1 MRKFYIPPTLIAY
14 CVLSMVL
21 LYFFVPQYN
30 FIRFPYNLIGLL
42 IAFLGFT
49 IMGKARDPFRKHQT
63 TLKIEKS
70 NQLIREGVFSKT
82 RNPMYV
88 GMCILVLGFSIFS
101 TNVIALSLPFIFIVL
116 VSLIYIKKEE
126 QLLIEKFGEEY
137 LEYKNEVRRLI

>member
-1 MRKFYIPPTLIAY
+1 MRKLYIPPTLIVY
-14 CVLSMVL
+14 CFLSMVL

-49 IMGKARDPFRKHQT
+49 LMGKARDLFKKHQT
-63 TLKIEKS
+63 SLNIEKS

-88 GMCILVLGFSIFS
+88 GMCILVIGFSILS
-101 TNVIALSLPFIFIVL
+101 TNVIALSLPFIFLVL
-116 VSLIYIKKEE
+116 VNLIYIKKEE
-126 QLLIEKFGEEY
+126 HLMFEEFGEEY
-137 LEYKNEVRRLI
+137 IEYKKKVRRFI